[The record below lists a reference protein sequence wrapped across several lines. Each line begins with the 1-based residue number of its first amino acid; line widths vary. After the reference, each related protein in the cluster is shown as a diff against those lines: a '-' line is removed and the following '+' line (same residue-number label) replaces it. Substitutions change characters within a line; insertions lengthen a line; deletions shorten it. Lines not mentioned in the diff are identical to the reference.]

1 MTEILIKNPTIK
13 NLLENWDTA
22 TVDLSRNNRMFRFE
36 NVRLRNCELLFS
48 ESTQEYYVRFR
59 DVTFGVFDI
68 YDLRYEKP

>member
-1 MTEILIKNPTIK
+1 MEIIIKNPTIK

-22 TVDLSRNNRMFRFE
+22 IVDLSRNNRMFWFE
-36 NVRLRNCELLFS
+36 NVRLRNCELHFS
-48 ESTQEYYVRFR
+48 ESTNEYHVRFR